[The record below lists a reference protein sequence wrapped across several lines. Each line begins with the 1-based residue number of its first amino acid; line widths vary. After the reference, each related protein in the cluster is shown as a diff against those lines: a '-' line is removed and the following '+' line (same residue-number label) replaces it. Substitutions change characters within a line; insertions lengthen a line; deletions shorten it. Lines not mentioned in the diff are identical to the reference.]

1 MLGPLVKSHL
11 PVQSD
16 FLHITPASWFTEAPH
31 IWASGGKYGGSSA
44 VTMKLVYSFASVMV
58 TLNPVGII
66 LTVLKIIQDDSL
78 MIMAMNPVL
87 AGRLQQFLFLS
98 ALFNPPMRSSHR
110 IHFKDT
116 VNACALMMSHKVL
129 RCKVT

>member
-66 LTVLKIIQDDSL
+66 LTVLKRIQDDSL

-98 ALFNPPMRSSHR
+98 DLFNPPNAFESS
-110 IHFKDT
+110 DT
-116 VNACALMMSHKVL
+116 LQRYSKRLCFND
-129 RCKVT
+129 VTQSAQM

>member
-44 VTMKLVYSFASVMV
+44 VTMKLVYSFASVMA

-66 LTVLKIIQDDSL
+66 LTVLKRIQDDSL

-98 ALFNPPMRSSHR
+98 ALFNPPNAFESS
-110 IHFKDT
+110 DT
-116 VNACALMMSHKVL
+116 LQRYSKRLCFND
-129 RCKVT
+129 VTQSAQM

>member
-1 MLGPLVKSHL
+1 MHCPVVKSHL
-11 PVQSD
+11 SVQSV

-44 VTMKLVYSFASVMV
+44 VTMKLVYSFASVMA

-66 LTVLKIIQDDSL
+66 LTVLKRIQDDSL

-87 AGRLQQFLFLS
+87 AARLQQFLFIWPPPPPNAFESSDTLQRYSKRLCFNDVTQS
-98 ALFNPPMRSSHR
+98 AQM
-110 IHFKDT
+110 
-116 VNACALMMSHKVL
+116 
-129 RCKVT
+129 